1 MSNHTETRELPPVT
15 RKFIACTQS
24 TGRVGKST
32 VADGLISWLNFAG
45 IPFEAMDADGEH
57 QTLSSRHPGNVH
69 LFDATRSLD
78 EFGVMI
84 DTLPDVPVILADFPA
99 QSTGFLLTAAEHFR
113 LLDSFAAT
121 GIRPT
126 LLIFAADDDTA
137 QKSAANT
144 VRFFADSADY
154 VLVENPAKFK
164 SGEFKRTGL
173 YQWFQE
179 RHTPTLRMPTISIV
193 SLNAWDAM
201 ERKQQRYL
209 SLDEVTKQPGLSF
222 IAQFELASIRN
233 SFLTQFEELA
243 NRIVVDVSLI
253 KNKVSREELRRA
265 DQGVSPFNNPLLAKV

>member
-1 MSNHTETRELPPVT
+1 
-15 RKFIACTQS
+15 
-24 TGRVGKST
+24 
-32 VADGLISWLNFAG
+32 
-45 IPFEAMDADGEH
+45 
-57 QTLSSRHPGNVH
+57 
-69 LFDATRSLD
+69 
-78 EFGVMI
+78 MI
-84 DTLPDVPVILADFPA
+84 DTLPAVPVILADFPA

-121 GIRPT
+121 GILRPT

-144 VRFFADSADY
+144 VRFFGDAADY
-154 VLVENPAKFK
+154 LLVENPAKFK

-179 RHTPTLRMPTISIV
+179 RKTPTLRMPTISIV

-201 ERKQQRYL
+201 ERRQQRYL

-222 IAQFELASIRN
+222 IPQFELASIKN

-243 NRIVVDVSLI
+243 DRIVVDVSLI
-253 KNKVSREELRRA
+253 KNRVSREEVRRA
-265 DQGVSPFNNPLLAKV
+265 DQSLSPFNNPLLAKV

>member
-1 MSNHTETRELPPVT
+1 MSNHTETKELPPVT

-32 VADGLISWLNFAG
+32 VADGVISWLNFAG
-45 IPFEAMDADGEH
+45 IPFEAMDADSEH
-57 QTLSSRHPGNVH
+57 QTLSSRHPGKVH
-69 LFDATRSLD
+69 LFDATRS
-78 EFGVMI
+78 
-84 DTLPDVPVILADFPA
+84 
-99 QSTGFLLTAAEHFR
+99 
-113 LLDSFAAT
+113 LDSFAAT

-154 VLVENPAKFK
+154 LLVENPAKFK

-179 RHTPTLRMPTISIV
+179 RKTPTLRMPTISIV

-222 IAQFELASIRN
+222 IPQFELASIRN

-243 NRIVVDVSLI
+243 NRIVVDGSLV
-253 KNKVSREELRRA
+253 KNKVTREELRRA
-265 DQGVSPFNNPLLAKV
+265 DQGPSPFNNPLLAKV